1 MAGYDYIIVG
11 AGSAGCVLANR
22 LSEDPNTKVLLL
34 EAGPVDK
41 SMWIDIPAGF
51 TKLLN
56 HKTYNWNFEMEAE
69 EGMAGRRIPCPRGK
83 TLGGSSSINGMLYVR
98 GQPLDYD
105 TWGQLGNRGWS
116 YEQVLPYFK
125 KSEHYERECDDSRGK
140 GGLLNVADM
149 SETHRLCDAFIDA
162 AEASG
167 FPRNKDYN
175 NGTQEGF
182 GYYQVTMKNGKRWST
197 ADGYLHPARQS
208 SGVDSRA
215 IETRAR
221 ALRGETLKALL
232 TRFGQWLETS
242 LRPGP
247 RRDVEAYLAQS
258 TDHADLERRLRD
270 VERKNQLG
278 YC

>member
-1 MAGYDYIIVG
+1 LLCNKDLAYITK
-11 AGSAGCVLANR
+11 S
-22 LSEDPNTKVLLL
+22 DPN
-34 EAGPVDK
+34 D
-41 SMWIDIPAGF
+41 
-51 TKLLN
+51 LN
-56 HKTYNWNFEMEAE
+56 LRFE
-69 EGMAGRRIPCPRGK
+69 
-83 TLGGSSSINGMLYVR
+83 
-98 GQPLDYD
+98 
-105 TWGQLGNRGWS
+105 
-116 YEQVLPYFK
+116 
-125 KSEHYERECDDSRGK
+125 
-140 GGLLNVADM
+140 
-149 SETHRLCDAFIDA
+149 
-162 AEASG
+162 
-167 FPRNKDYN
+167 N
-175 NGTQEGF
+175 NGAASYIDLCAMHQSQKGRSIMRTYYPLYEG
-182 GYYQVTMKNGKRWST
+182 
-197 ADGYLHPARQS
+197 DGYLHPARQS